1 MGDMDEVLQRIA
13 DGDIKE
19 LLTEFRGEIEREHAK
34 TLQEKGWRA
43 PPSINED
50 RLAELNARSDELR
63 GAKATQEVMAERK
76 AVGKEISEI
85 IRDSGVE
92 MKVDRG

>member
-1 MGDMDEVLQRIA
+1 MGDIDEVLQRIA

-50 RLAELNARSDELR
+50 RLAELNARSDALR
-63 GAKATQEVMAERK
+63 KTKATPEVMKERV
-76 AVGKEISEI
+76 AVGKEIGEI
-85 IRDSGVE
+85 IQDSGVKI
-92 MKVDRG
+92 KVDRQ